1 MKLISLNRTSFL
13 YKDRTCKVD
22 KWFFNVD
29 SFKLL
34 CKISSRM
41 KTRKEEDVDV
51 EEASSRKT
59 VIRLSLLQLISL
71 QLHNIVLKIQV

>member
-1 MKLISLNRTSFL
+1 
-13 YKDRTCKVD
+13 
-22 KWFFNVD
+22 
-29 SFKLL
+29 
-34 CKISSRM
+34 M

-51 EEASSRKT
+51 EEASHADPSTKT